1 LIYTSSKKH
10 GKERGSLK
18 IVGIIVGVVFLLII
32 GLIIASKRIV
42 KNAKKSQLEIEAAN
56 PLSKE
61 KQHLLAYG
69 ANLALYR
76 SESPRIL
83 PVKVDHETLKEGLA
97 SYWDVSNPEEAVETL
112 EWLLMEGHR
121 ARYDEFLMALKAGQ
135 SYTEEEVGK
144 SQKCYESAQEVMMK
158 QLSFAKSDYDRVD
171 TIAAW
176 DFDRAVNIARWSYI
190 VGYLTEEQA
199 WGYIARAADA
209 GSHIFQSWK
218 DYLIS
223 FAFGRAIAYEGD
235 IYDIIWSGKELLNEK
250 DSIWNEFSIQRSTVQ
265 KV

>member
-1 LIYTSSKKH
+1 MY
-10 GKERGSLK
+10 
-18 IVGIIVGVVFLLII
+18 IVGIIVVIVFLLIV
-32 GLIIASKRIV
+32 GLITTSKRIK
-42 KNAKKSQLEIEAAN
+42 KNAKKMRVDMEMAN
-56 PLSKE
+56 PLPKE

-83 PVKVDHETLKEGLA
+83 SVKVDHETLKEGLS

-112 EWLLMEGHR
+112 EWLLTEGHR
-121 ARYDEFLMALKAGQ
+121 SRYDQLFMALKAGQ
-135 SYTEEEVGK
+135 SFTEAEVGK
-144 SQKCYESAQEVMMK
+144 SQICYESAQEAMMK
-158 QLSFAKSDYDRVD
+158 KLSFAKSDFDKVD

-190 VGYLTEEQA
+190 LGYITEDQA

-209 GSHIFQSWK
+209 GGHFFQSWK
-218 DYLIS
+218 DYFIS

-235 IYDIIWSGKELLNEK
+235 IYDIIWGGKELLNEK
-250 DSIWNEFSIQRSTVQ
+250 DSIWNEFSIQRSTSQEVDNLTLD

>member
-1 LIYTSSKKH
+1 MY
-10 GKERGSLK
+10 
-18 IVGIIVGVVFLLII
+18 IVGIIVAIVFLLIV
-32 GLIIASKRIV
+32 GLITASKRIK
-42 KNAKKSQLEIEAAN
+42 KNDKKMRVDMEMAN
-56 PLSKE
+56 PLPKE

-83 PVKVDHETLKEGLA
+83 SVKVDHETLKEGLS

-112 EWLLMEGHR
+112 EWLLTEGHR
-121 ARYDEFLMALKAGQ
+121 TRYDQLFMALKAGQ
-135 SYTEEEVGK
+135 SFTEEEVGK
-144 SQKCYESAQEVMMK
+144 SQVCYESAQEAMMK
-158 QLSFAKSDYDRVD
+158 KLSFAKSDFDKVD

-190 VGYLTEEQA
+190 LGYITEDQA

-209 GSHIFQSWK
+209 GSHFFQSWK
-218 DYLIS
+218 DYFIS

-235 IYDIIWSGKELLNEK
+235 IYDIIWDGKELLNEK
-250 DSIWNEFSIQRSTVQ
+250 DSIWNEFSIQRLTAHEVDNLTLD

>member
-1 LIYTSSKKH
+1 M
-10 GKERGSLK
+10 K
-18 IVGIIVGVVFLLII
+18 IVGIIIAVVVLLIV

-42 KNAKKSQLEIEAAN
+42 KNAKKSQLEMEAAN
-56 PLSKE
+56 PLPKE

-69 ANLALYR
+69 ANIALYR

-83 PVKVDHETLKEGLA
+83 PVKVDHETLKEGL
-97 SYWDVSNPEEAVETL
+97 SSFWDVSNPEEAVATL

-121 ARYDEFLMALKAGQ
+121 ARYDELFMALKAGQ
-135 SYTEEEVGK
+135 TFTEEEVGK
-144 SQKCYESAQEVMMK
+144 SQKCYESAQEVMIK

-190 VGYLTEEQA
+190 VGYLSEEQA

-209 GSHIFQSWK
+209 GSHFFQSWN
-218 DYLIS
+218 DYFIS

-235 IYDIIWSGKELLNEK
+235 IYDIIWSGKELLKE
-250 DSIWNEFSIQRSTVQ
+250 DGSIWNEFSINRTAVQ

>member
-1 LIYTSSKKH
+1 MY
-10 GKERGSLK
+10 
-18 IVGIIVGVVFLLII
+18 IVGIIVVIVFLLIV
-32 GLIIASKRIV
+32 GLITTSKRIK
-42 KNAKKSQLEIEAAN
+42 KNAKKMRVDMEMAN
-56 PLSKE
+56 PLPKE

-83 PVKVDHETLKEGLA
+83 SVKVDHETLKEGLS

-112 EWLLMEGHR
+112 EWLLTEGHR
-121 ARYDEFLMALKAGQ
+121 SRYDQLFMALKAGQ
-135 SYTEEEVGK
+135 SFTEAEVGK
-144 SQKCYESAQEVMMK
+144 SQICYESAQEAMMK
-158 QLSFAKSDYDRVD
+158 KLSIAKSDFDKVD

-190 VGYLTEEQA
+190 LGYITEDQA

-209 GSHIFQSWK
+209 GSHFFQSWK
-218 DYLIS
+218 DYFIS

-235 IYDIIWSGKELLNEK
+235 IYDIIWGGKELLNEK
-250 DSIWNEFSIQRSTVQ
+250 DSIWNEFSIQRSTAQEVNNLTLD